1 MSPALNVLITIAVMI
16 PIVALLGVTVWIAF
30 QVIFRGW
37 RIVRPVMPVALPDPE
52 PPPARTQPRRA
63 NRARRRR

>member
-1 MSPALNVLITIAVMI
+1 MNPALNILITAVVVI
-16 PIVALLGVTVWIAF
+16 PIVALLAVTVWIAY

-37 RIVRPVMPVALPDPE
+37 RIVRPTFPAPLPEPE
-52 PPPARTQPRRA
+52 PPPARTAPRRA